1 VGQFEKCSGGCPQPL
16 SVIIEKTAE
25 DSRRYIINKIKLAH
39 YRFET
44 TCRVLGHSY
53 ATIRETPSKTFVVA

>member
-39 YRFET
+39 YHCTRKFAEKA
-44 TCRVLGHSY
+44 VFGVSL
-53 ATIRETPSKTFVVA
+53 F